1 MATRGPERN
10 VSDEQL
16 IQAAEKALSKVDG
29 PVVST
34 SEIAEIV
41 EMSGTRIRERVA
53 DVEEIET
60 MKVGGGPQIYWPS
73 E

>member
-16 IQAAEKALSKVDG
+16 IQAVEKALRKVDG

-53 DVEEIET
+53 DVDEIET
-60 MKVGGGPQIYWPS
+60 MKVGGGPQIYWLS